1 MRTLLLIFMIIFL
14 PGTLISQHYHF
25 VYIQGENQQVF
36 YIKKTGDLLSSS
48 ATGFIILPKLQSGTH
63 QFTVGFPKNQWPE
76 YEFLIEVKSADRG
89 FTLKNFG
96 DKGWGLFDLQTL
108 DIIYGKKI
116 DPPKVEV
123 APETPKSDDP
133 FAVIL
138 ASAVGDPGIRETA
151 LVAMKFDKPAPVVS
165 KVTPAAPPVTK
176 NDPAPVKTSQVPA
189 REGSKPV
196 IVAAPPAATGET
208 VKTNPPPPPVTGE
221 TAKTSAPPITVPVD
235 AGNKTD
241 EKMVET
247 PAVIKA
253 DQPKKENGK
262 AAPAFESEPV
272 LPSIPVQAKVDSANA
287 VQKNIYP
294 PLRQV
299 RKISEI
305 RSWKTTE
312 LIFIDT
318 YGSISD
324 TITVIIENE
333 LVEEPK
339 KELAAVTAP
348 APLPNRLDCKDMASE
363 KDMLNLRKKVLRLKT
378 EEEMLELTL
387 KDIRSK
393 CYSVDMLQNTS
404 YVFVSDRMRYSLF
417 ESALPYIFDP
427 ANYSKLER
435 LLTSEE
441 YINRFREL
449 IKTK

>member
-1 MRTLLLIFMIIFL
+1 MRTLLLILLIIFL

-25 VYIQGENQQVF
+25 VYIQGENQQAF

-63 QFTVGFPKNQWPE
+63 QFTIGFPKNQWPE
-76 YEFLIEVKSADRG
+76 YEFQVEVKSADRG

-96 DKGWGLFDLQTL
+96 EKGWGLFDLQSL

-116 DPPKVEV
+116 DPPK
-123 APETPKSDDP
+123 AALIPETPKSDDP
-133 FAVIL
+133 FSVIL

-151 LVAMKFDKPAPVVS
+151 LVAMKFDKPAPVAS
-165 KVTPAAPPVTK
+165 KVTPAPPVAK
-176 NDPAPVKTSQVPA
+176 NDPVPGKTTQVPVK
-189 REGSKPV
+189 EESKPAT
-196 IVAAPPAATGET
+196 VAAPPAVTGET
-208 VKTNPPPPPVTGE
+208 VKTGPPQPAVTGE
-221 TAKTSAPPITVPVD
+221 TAKTNPPPIVTAD
-235 AGNKTD
+235 AGKKTA
-241 EKMVET
+241 EKVVEP
-247 PAVIKA
+247 PAVAKA
-253 DQPKKENGK
+253 EPPKKEDVK
-262 AAPAFESEPV
+262 AAPAFESAPV
-272 LPSIPVQAKVDSANA
+272 LPSIPVQPKTDSTA
-287 VQKNIYP
+287 VTQKNAYP
-294 PLRQV
+294 LMRQI

-305 RSWKTTE
+305 KSWKTTE

-318 YGSISD
+318 YGSVSD
-324 TITVIIENE
+324 TITVIIENDE
-333 LVEEPK
+333 VEEPK
-339 KELAAVTAP
+339 KEPAVVTAP
-348 APLPNRLDCKDMASE
+348 APLPNRQDCRDMATE

-387 KDIRSK
+387 KDIKSK

-417 ESALPYIFDP
+417 ESALPYIYDP
-427 ANYSKLER
+427 ANYSRLER